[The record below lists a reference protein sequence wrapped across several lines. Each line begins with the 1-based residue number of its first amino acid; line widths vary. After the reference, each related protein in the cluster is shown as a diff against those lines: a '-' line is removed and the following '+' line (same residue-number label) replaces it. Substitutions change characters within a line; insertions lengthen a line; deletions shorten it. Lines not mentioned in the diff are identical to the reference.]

1 MHERESEVWSVVS
14 DPQRPHGLQPSRL
27 LRSWDFPGRSTGVG
41 CHCLFRVR
49 MALQSKAIYVF
60 NSIPIK
66 IDNVCWRNG
75 ETDPQ
80 IHIEL
85 QKFSQ
90 VVLVVKN
97 TAANTGDASLIL
109 GQGDSLEKG
118 SATRSSILTWRIPW
132 TAKPGGLQSIGSQ
145 RVGHIWSDLACRVT
159 KTML

>member
-1 MHERESEVWSVVS
+1 MHESESEVWSVVS

-49 MALQSKAIYVF
+49 MALLSKAIYVF

-118 SATRSSILTWRIPW
+118 SATHSSILAWRIPW